1 MKKLKLIFTVIIIW
15 FMATNDAH
23 SQTEHQAYTLLHK
36 FPGFEVRYYPEALL
50 ARVYTNARSYR
61 EMTSPAFNALA
72 GYIFGGN
79 DQNMKIAM
87 TAPVHIDLHDT
98 GSSMSFVMPAQYE
111 LEDLPEPSNRAVR
124 IEKAEP
130 AYIAAI
136 TFGGYANDEKILE
149 HSEKLRKMLEQN
161 NIQYT
166 GNFRFL
172 GYNSPYKFWNRRN
185 EVVVNIIW
193 E

>member
-1 MKKLKLIFTVIIIW
+1 MTTQQGK
-15 FMATNDAH
+15 
-23 SQTEHQAYTLLHK
+23 SQTGHQAYTLVQQ

-50 ARVYTNARSYR
+50 ARVYTTAQSYR
-61 EMTSPAFNALA
+61 ELTSPAFKTLA

-79 DQNMKIAM
+79 DAGRKIAM
-87 TAPVHIDLHDT
+87 TAPVHVDLHDK
-98 GSSMSFVMPAQYE
+98 GSSMSFVMPAEYE
-111 LEDLPEPSNRAVR
+111 MDDLPIPDNAAVK
-124 IEKAEP
+124 IERSRP
-130 AYIAAI
+130 GYVAAI
-136 TFGGYANDEKILE
+136 TFGGYASDEKIRE
-149 HSEKLRKMLEQN
+149 QGEKLRNYLKDNKIEWK
-161 NIQYT
+161 